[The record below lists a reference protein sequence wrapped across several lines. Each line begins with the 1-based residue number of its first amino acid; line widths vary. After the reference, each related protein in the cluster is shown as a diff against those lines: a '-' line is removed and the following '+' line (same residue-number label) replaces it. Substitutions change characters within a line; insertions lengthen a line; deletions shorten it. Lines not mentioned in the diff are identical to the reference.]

1 MVLDIHALP
10 LSPLAP
16 GTLIPGKNALFVT
29 LRRDKRC
36 AAPVRAAA
44 LRSLKNIRR
53 AVKGHPHSLS
63 VSLPVFLHIRQARDS
78 EYRVLSNGARE
89 GWLWKA
95 ELRGGFSLCIVIFH
109 HKLLMRARFF
119 TQKMF
124 VVIGAQSYR
133 EFLFLV
139 LMMKTVLRAEQLSL
153 RDGREAVIIGGMV
166 LDIHALPLSPP
177 APGTTTPGKV
187 HYPFFISAVG
197 HDMAG
202 NRLLEH
208 WRSTGCP
215 IEGILQTQD
224 ITTAVVC
231 CVLDP
236 NGEVAAGVASFESIE
251 KFLTAEWIQQFRYKI
266 SSAPVVMV
274 DANLNNC
281 ALEASCRLAAGD
293 NIPLW
298 FEPVSVAKSKK
309 IAPLVKYVTYVSP
322 NEDELFAMADALSP
336 GKLYLSSE
344 RYKSEKNCPPESLIK
359 MLKPAI
365 ILLLEKGVKNCKASI
380 LTRTVVVKPQPLG
393 VSSELHRLIS
403 PNCPSHKF
411 HDARQIKGSS
421 HLFALHLPGLPVSVK
436 KLTGAGDCLVGA
448 TLASICEGL
457 NVIQAISVGIA
468 AAKATV
474 EADSNVPLTFDLIG
488 VADDARLVY
497 SAAKVVFDGPV

>member
-1 MVLDIHALP
+1 MKIVP
-10 LSPLAP
+10 
-16 GTLIPGKNALFVT
+16 
-29 LRRDKRC
+29 
-36 AAPVRAAA
+36 RA
-44 LRSLKNIRR
+44 K
-53 AVKGHPHSLS
+53 
-63 VSLPVFLHIRQARDS
+63 Q
-78 EYRVLSNGARE
+78 
-89 GWLWKA
+89 
-95 ELRGGFSLCIVIFH
+95 LC
-109 HKLLMRARFF
+109 
-119 TQKMF
+119 
-124 VVIGAQSYR
+124 
-133 EFLFLV
+133 
-139 LMMKTVLRAEQLSL
+139 L

-177 APGTTTPGKV
+177 APGTLTPGKDDV
-187 HYPFFISAVG
+187 QEDEQPYTLAAGRAKRQIKPPQRYGFTDWVAYALIIAKDVGDLDKKEIFNLLCFIPSGFAVSWRAILWDTTVLSTTEAKYMAAMKEAKEALWLKRVITELGMKQEGASVIFCDNQSAIQLTKNLYEVLKLSNFK
-197 HDMAG
+197 A
-202 NRLLEH
+202 
-208 WRSTGCP
+208 
-215 IEGILQTQD
+215 GILQTQD

-274 DANLNNC
+274 DANLNDC
-281 ALEASCRLAAGD
+281 ALEASCQLAAGD
-293 NIPLW
+293 NIPLR

-336 GKLYLSSE
+336 GKLYCSSE
-344 RYKSEKNCPPESLIK
+344 SYKSEKNCPPESLIK

-365 ILLLEKGVKNCKASI
+365 ILLLEKGVKIVVVTIGARGVFLCSKEGSI
-380 LTRTVVVKPQPLG
+380 LTRTVVEKPQTLG

-403 PNCPSHKF
+403 PNCLSHKF
-411 HDARQIKGSS
+411 HDARQIEGTS
-421 HLFALHLPGLPVSVK
+421 HLFALHLPGLPASVK

-457 NVIQAISVGIA
+457 NIIQAISVGIA

-474 EADSNVPLTFDLIG
+474 KADSNVPLTFDLIG

-497 SAAKVVFDGPV
+497 SAAKVVYDGPL